1 MNKIAKILIVVD
13 VVFCITFTIFM
24 GLGWLNIS
32 SDDIARVGAII
43 MSPEILVGLN
53 KACEKFQKNT
63 DTTDDEKDDEVKK

>member
-1 MNKIAKILIVVD
+1 MNKIARILIVVD

-63 DTTDDEKDDEVKK
+63 DDEKSDEVKK